1 MCTISG
7 VCVGTQSKKI
17 LLVDDFIP
25 WRQFLR
31 TLLSV
36 TPEWQVCGEAENGI
50 EALAK
55 AEDLH
60 ADLVLLDLDL
70 PDLTGIEV
78 ANRLRLL
85 AQPPA
90 IVILTADAS
99 PDFVKA
105 AMATGALGYLL
116 KSEVVAE
123 LLPALKEV
131 FSGKRFIS
139 PAIQM

>member
-1 MCTISG
+1 ME
-7 VCVGTQSKKI
+7 TQSKKI
-17 LLVDDFIP
+17 LLVDDFAP
-25 WRQFLR
+25 WRQFLE

-55 AEDLH
+55 AGELQP
-60 ADLVLLDLDL
+60 DLVLLDLDL

-78 ANRLRLL
+78 AGRLGLFV
-85 AQPPA
+85 PPPT
-90 IVILTADAS
+90 IVFLTADAS
-99 PDFVKA
+99 PDFVKV

-116 KSEVVAE
+116 KSQVVAE
-123 LLPALKEV
+123 LLPALKQV

-139 PAIQM
+139 PEIQM